1 VVAALTGDAWIWDIQ
16 GPLIVLVIVQYL
28 QLRAMVHGVILVPG
42 IGQCPLVLEYL
53 QPIQLEIDVP
63 GTTHGANNT
72 TRREGALESEGS

>member
-1 VVAALTGDAWIWDIQ
+1 MDLGYPRPTDSPSDCSILAAPGHGSWCHSGAWH
-16 GPLIVLVIVQYL
+16 V
-28 QLRAMVHGVILVPG
+28 
-42 IGQCPLVLEYL
+42 GQCPLVLEYL